1 MEDSY
6 NLIFLDINNIIFDEI
21 FEINEGEN
29 LKEEVKEKFEFISS
43 IIKNFVDN
51 HILVDIENE
60 ENYIFQS
67 TSFIYQIE
75 NEIMKKYK
83 FFLFRKFNENVNIQ
97 IDAFFIIM
105 DLEKEYSKE
114 SFEKIIDIII
124 NNSTLKIYI
133 LGIYRSKNDIVI
145 TKEIIEDFLKKQ
157 NCQIDHKYTEIN
169 INNEDKD
176 EINDTIEKFI
186 EEAMFDVHIK
196 VKEDKIK
203 DGINNTYNSKDK
215 GENDSKS
222 FCMIF

>member
-1 MEDSY
+1 MDDSY

-83 FFLFRKFNENVNIQ
+83 FFLFRKFNENVNIEV
-97 IDAFFIIM
+97 DAFFIIL

-133 LGIYRSKNDIVI
+133 LGIYRSKKYIVI
-145 TKEIIEDFLKKQ
+145 AKKLLKISLKNKIAKLII
-157 NCQIDHKYTEIN
+157 
-169 INNEDKD
+169 
-176 EINDTIEKFI
+176 
-186 EEAMFDVHIK
+186 
-196 VKEDKIK
+196 
-203 DGINNTYNSKDK
+203 NTQKL
-215 GENDSKS
+215 
-222 FCMIF
+222 I